1 MENIIKSEELE
12 RLQKE
17 LEEAQQK
24 GLKERIYHCEKSI
37 KFYNLCESFKPIKST
52 IQDYINE
59 IGYVAA
65 DDQFYYTFRHH
76 NDISFFA
83 FLFQHY
89 TGKDFDYRDFM
100 GYPLEEA
107 YSTLKGYIFYDSEGN
122 ILLEKKKTYG
132 GHSNV
137 KDSGRIIGPKHC
149 GVDLEYIPTFIDD
162 EYMYIQTDNP
172 KKRETKLYKLKDNH
186 YEFICNF
193 EDKSITVNPSLWA
206 QNLLVIG
213 RDKIYN
219 VKENK
224 YVFISNGHIGLSD
237 DENLSLPFTKELFGE
252 EAYEEQKNNIINY
265 LKENNF
271 MLVTNSFEATFK
283 EHKNYYSTMYFID
296 TKGNI
301 VSKLYV
307 ISKQDGKCQEY
318 KVTNKNYGDIINK
331 LQMAATKKL
340 EKIVIKEEAAK
351 KLREEKEKQEK
362 LLNMVA
368 FYNMINKACEE
379 KNPTL
384 NLNPNNKN

>member
-24 GLKERIYHCEKSI
+24 GLKKGIKHCEKSI
-37 KFYNLCESFKPIKST
+37 EFYNLCESFKPIKAT

-65 DDQFYYTFRHH
+65 DDQFYYTFSHH

-89 TGKDFDYRDFM
+89 TGKDFSYRDFT

-107 YSTLKGYIFYDSEGN
+107 YSTLEGYIFYDSEGN
-122 ILLEKKKTYG
+122 ILLEKKKTGG

-137 KDSGRIIGPKHC
+137 KDSGRIIGPKHS
-149 GVDLEYIPTFIDD
+149 GVDLDYIPTFIDD
-162 EYMYIQTDNP
+162 EYMYIKTDDH
-172 KKRETKLYKLKDNH
+172 KRETKLYKLKDNH

-206 QNLLVIG
+206 QNLLIIG
-213 RDKIYN
+213 KDKIYN
-219 VKENK
+219 AKDNK

-237 DENLSLPFTKELFGE
+237 DEVLPLPFAKELFGK

-271 MLVTNSFEATFK
+271 MLVTNSFEATYK

-340 EKIVIKEEAAK
+340 EKIVIKEEAVK

-362 LLNMVA
+362 LLNVVA